1 MPHDLAMN
9 LSAFVESSC
18 ESRFSPRPRSSMPP
32 SGRDCCLTEKSKAH
46 CASACFPPWLRQR
59 LWSSNSPEQTKAS
72 GDLAGHIHGCS
83 GVHGIV
89 STVTAFYGEG
99 TSLMLGT
106 RPCRLRLKGSG
117 GWSEFWL

>member
-18 ESRFSPRPRSSMPP
+18 ESRFSPRPRSSMLP
-32 SGRDCCLTEKSKAH
+32 SGPGCCLTENSKAH
-46 CASACFPPWLRQR
+46 YASACFPLWPQQP

-72 GDLAGHIHGCS
+72 GDFGGHVHGCS

-89 STVTAFYGEG
+89 STVAALYGEG
-99 TSLMLGT
+99 TSFTLGT
-106 RPCRLRLKGSG
+106 RLCRVRWKGSG
-117 GWSEFWL
+117 GWSEFW